1 MVDGAWRSLVSRLLW
16 EQEVLG
22 SNPGAPTI
30 SAGNPTPP
38 EATRMNSDRIP
49 RLITMAAIAWVFPL
63 ISAAQEPTLA
73 TVLERAA
80 AYVDRYQTELGSVI
94 AEEHYLQVADGRLTR
109 RMVSDL
115 LVLST
120 PGLQEPWLAF
130 RDVIKVDGKEVPDRQ
145 QRLEDLFLKTP
156 RITGQLRRRLMA
168 ESARFNIGAITRN
181 TNVPTMALQVLSAT
195 EQPRFAF
202 RKADDQ
208 RIEGIDTWE
217 IEFDENKPPTLITGS
232 DGKDLLGHGK
242 VWIEPSSGRVVET
255 DFRAED
261 DAVQLEIEMR
271 VAYRPDDTLGI
282 LVPAKMTERYRVRLR
297 PLATPDQR
305 VLTRR
310 TIEVNGEATY
320 SNFRRFLVEVTIDVG
335 AGLKR

>member
-1 MVDGAWRSLVSRLLW
+1 
-16 EQEVLG
+16 
-22 SNPGAPTI
+22 
-30 SAGNPTPP
+30 
-38 EATRMNSDRIP
+38 
-49 RLITMAAIAWVFPL
+49 
-63 ISAAQEPTLA
+63 
-73 TVLERAA
+73 
-80 AYVDRYQTELGSVI
+80 
-94 AEEHYLQVADGRLTR
+94 
-109 RMVSDL
+109 MVSDL

-130 RDVIKVDGKEVPDRQ
+130 RDVIEVDGKEVPDRQ
-145 QRLEDLFLKTP
+145 QRLEDLFLKSP

-195 EQPRFAF
+195 EQPRFSF
-202 RKADDQ
+202 RKAGDQ

-217 IEFDENKPPTLITGS
+217 IEFEETKPPTLIRGG

-261 DAVQLEIEMR
+261 DAVKLEIEMR

-297 PLATPDQR
+297 PVTTRERLA
-305 VLTRR
+305 RR
-310 TIEVNGEATY
+310 SIEVNGEATY